1 MSKLKTVL
9 KTLML
14 VLLGSLVSVAV
25 FYGAVNH
32 LSQLP
37 AAEQIQD
44 FDNVSTGLPIEH
56 QRVVKRSRNST
67 VRILSVSTE
76 GGVATTTG
84 TYIKAKGKYY
94 IITVMHGLV
103 GPCDVTRVWTEEEGF
118 TQCQRVVLGNA
129 LVDYAIIEVAE
140 IPSLEAVPIPRA
152 LPSAPE
158 WEQTLAAQS
167 DLYYTGYPN
176 STGPLTFSGRLVG
189 YADGDYIYMHSF
201 AWGGAS
207 GSGVFG
213 ANGEFV
219 GYILAIDIGE
229 TSYGIDVLEDIVI
242 VVPAFKID
250 WATILK

>member
-140 IPSLEAVPIPRA
+140 IPSLEAV
-152 LPSAPE
+152 
-158 WEQTLAAQS
+158 
-167 DLYYTGYPN
+167 
-176 STGPLTFSGRLVG
+176 
-189 YADGDYIYMHSF
+189 
-201 AWGGAS
+201 AS
-207 GSGVFG
+207 P
-213 ANGEFV
+213 ANV
-219 GYILAIDIGE
+219 
-229 TSYGIDVLEDIVI
+229 
-242 VVPAFKID
+242 
-250 WATILK
+250 